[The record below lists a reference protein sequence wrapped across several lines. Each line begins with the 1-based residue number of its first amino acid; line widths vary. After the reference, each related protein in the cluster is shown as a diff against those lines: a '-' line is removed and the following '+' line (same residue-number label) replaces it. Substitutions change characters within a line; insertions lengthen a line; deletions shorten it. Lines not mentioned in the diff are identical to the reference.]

1 MENIP
6 QWASGLWR
14 LCRGRLAAEGLDGGR
29 VAQFDVDQQNVLH
42 LGPGDHLVLAPPGC
56 GKTEILAQRLLF
68 ALDSGLDPR
77 KMLSLTFTNRASRGM
92 LKRVRMK
99 AGERARDVF
108 VGNLHAFCLRFLFEQ
123 HLIPQ
128 LTEIVDEDDQLDLA
142 GEILSPAK
150 IEQRL
155 VRACSQGR
163 HGDEY
168 HLNWEV
174 LADFALAGDNPP
186 TSSGYVLKPRKD
198 SLVAQCVRRVAQVA
212 HYLDQKKRGHGAG
225 VLLHPELDGWAQR
238 GFLTPYAE
246 GYLKLCRGHGYADFD
261 DLLVWTYDRLLQG
274 EVAEQAKYE
283 WMQVDEVQDLNPL
296 QLSIA
301 QLLLAPRHTA
311 VYFGDEQQA
320 IFSFMGAKLETLEE
334 LRKRCGGEAMRLRC
348 NYRSP
353 PHLIRLCN
361 EYAEK
366 VLGVD
371 ARLLP
376 MAAPGEAEAD
386 LGRPADK
393 LIKYFGDVDEG
404 EGIVSQ
410 ALPYYLGQEAGPDG
424 SNRTAIIVPTN
435 AMADRVSD
443 ELTNSG
449 YPHFKIS
456 GVDIFKRQP
465 AKALFAHVQV
475 AHQPQ
480 CVVPWARLMAAL
492 GVLPTERTARRL
504 VARARDIG
512 VRPTDFLRSDGGGLL
527 LDFCQ
532 AGRDET
538 IVIFDTETTGLDV
551 EHDDIVQIA
560 AVKLRRG
567 AVVEGSEF
575 CVFLKTERV
584 IPAMLGDIPNPLVEE
599 YARHGKRSRAEG
611 LRAFAEYADG
621 AVLLAH
627 NAAFDLAMLQGN
639 FSRVGLVAEAHALD
653 VARTFDSLAIA
664 RVLFPRLRTY
674 KLKDLLAHFGL
685 EGRNSH
691 LADDDVAATAALVRH
706 CLAEA
711 NCLQELQQAFLQE
724 NGELLGRFRQAYGPF
739 YEGLRQRMEGRG
751 APLASPYDTALVAE
765 MYEFRKHGQALR
777 LGEADKE
784 ALDRILLFLD
794 QDVVDAET
802 FPTLREQVA
811 EYATKLGTFGSAD
824 LCESASLEDRIFVS
838 TVHKAKGL
846 EFENVI
852 VAMADDNNY
861 PRPFERREE
870 RKREAARVLYVALS
884 RARRRLCLTYAQGA
898 EWRQTGLS
906 PFVQEVQHHFLFS
919 GVGRGGGLGLRRG
932 GAEG

>member
-14 LCRGRLAAEGLDGGR
+14 LCRGRLAEEGLDGGR
-29 VAQFDVDQQNVLH
+29 VAQFDVDQQKVLH

-68 ALDSGLDPR
+68 ALDSGLDSR

-92 LKRVRMK
+92 RERVRAK

-108 VGNLHAFCLRFLFEQ
+108 VGNLHAFCHRFLFEQ

-128 LTEIVDEDDQLDLA
+128 LTEIVDEDDQRALA
-142 GEILSPAK
+142 SEILSPAK

-155 VRACSQGR
+155 VRACRQGR

-168 HLNWEV
+168 HLDWAV
-174 LADFALAGDNPP
+174 LEDFALAEDNPP
-186 TSSGYVLKPRKD
+186 TPSGYVRRPRKD
-198 SLVAQCVRRVAQVA
+198 SLVAQCVQRVAQVA
-212 HYLDQKKRGHGAG
+212 HYLDQKRRGHGAD
-225 VLLHPELDGWAQR
+225 VLLHPELEGWTR
-238 GFLTPYAE
+238 RDFLAPYAE
-246 GYLKLCRGHGYADFD
+246 GYLELCRGHGYADFD

-301 QLLLAPRHTA
+301 RMLLAPRHMA

-334 LRKRCGGEAMRLRC
+334 LRKLCGGESMRLRC

-353 PHLIRLCN
+353 PHLLQLCN

-371 ARLLP
+371 AHLLP
-376 MAAPGEAEAD
+376 TAAPGEAD
-386 LGRPADK
+386 PSRPADK
-393 LIKYFGDVDEG
+393 LIKYFGDVDEAA
-404 EGIVSQ
+404 GIVSQ

-443 ELTNSG
+443 ELKNSG
-449 YPHFKIS
+449 HPHFKIS
-456 GVDIFKRQP
+456 GVDIFKRRP
-465 AKALFAHVQV
+465 AKALFAHIQV

-480 CVVPWARLMAAL
+480 CVMPWARLMAAL
-492 GVLPTERTARRL
+492 GVLPTERAARRL

-512 VRPTDFLRSDGGGLL
+512 VRPTDFLRADGGGLL

-532 AGRDET
+532 ASRDET
-538 IVIFDTETTGLDV
+538 VVVFDTETTGLDV
-551 EHDDIVQIA
+551 AHDDIVQIA

-567 AVVEGSEF
+567 AVVEGSGF
-575 CVFLKTERV
+575 CVFLETGRA
-584 IPAMLGDIPNPLVEE
+584 IPAMLGDMPNPLVEE
-599 YARHGKRSRAEG
+599 YARHEKRSRAEG

-621 AVLLAH
+621 AALLAH
-627 NAAFDLAMLQGN
+627 NAAFDFAMLRAN
-639 FSRVGLVAEAHALD
+639 LSRAGLAAEAHAMD

-664 RVLFPRLRTY
+664 RVLFPRLRAY

-691 LADDDVAATAALVRH
+691 LADDDVAATAAFVRH

-711 NCLQELQQAFLQE
+711 GRLEGPQRAFLQE

-739 YEGLRQRMEGRG
+739 HEGLRQRMDGRG
-751 APLASPYDTALVAE
+751 TPPASPYDTPLVAE
-765 MYEFRKHGQALR
+765 MYEFRKHGRALR
-777 LGEADKE
+777 LEEADKE

-802 FPTLREQVA
+802 FPALREQVA

-861 PRPFERREE
+861 PRPSERRED

-884 RARRRLCLTYAQGA
+884 RARRRLCLTYAQGT

-906 PFVQEVQHHFLFS
+906 PFVREVRHHFLFS
-919 GVGRGGGLGLRRG
+919 GVGRGGGLGLRNRG
-932 GAEG
+932 VEG